1 MSNLLFFSFD
11 HLGDIDDDTGPH
23 DHQPAERAGADLG
36 EVLLVIST
44 LEQAFLKEIMILIL
58 SSEKYSSKHFFS
70 HLDQLVAAFH
80 KVWGCWSKLGKVKIY
95 V

>member
-1 MSNLLFFSFD
+1 MSKSSSNTFHFVKFAFLSFD

-44 LEQAFLKEIMILIL
+44 LEQAFLKLYDLDIIFRTIFIEAFFHLL
-58 SSEKYSSKHFFS
+58 CARSSK
-70 HLDQLVAAFH
+70 D
-80 KVWGCWSKLGKVKIY
+80 ID
-95 V
+95 